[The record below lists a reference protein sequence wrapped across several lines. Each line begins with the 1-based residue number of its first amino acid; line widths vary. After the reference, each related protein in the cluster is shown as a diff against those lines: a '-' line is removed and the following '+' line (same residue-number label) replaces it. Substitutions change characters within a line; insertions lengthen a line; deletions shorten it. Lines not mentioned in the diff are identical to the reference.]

1 MVHAALQ
8 ALVFAAVG
16 VHTSTSDVRACA
28 LEDERA
34 VAATGGGLAIV
45 DGGETTV
52 LTRLD
57 GLPGTQVDALARDG
71 EGSWWVGTEGGLARV
86 EIGADRVEVLD
97 AIEGPAIRAIGVDPT
112 GVLVG
117 TWGHGVM
124 RLEDGWLRALER
136 EASDGGASRRITV
149 MRRHDDAWLVGTA
162 GAGVWRVDG
171 EHVRPTGGLDDA
183 LVWSL
188 ASDGER
194 LWVGTLEGLYRG
206 TDELRRTSLVDARG
220 VSLVGDDVVVATLGD
235 GLQNFDATSG
245 EAGRVEAWSGLSL
258 RGVGRAGGRRCVA
271 TDDGLWLDHGPGTEA
286 VRRLDDGLPSR
297 DVSAVAFDGRS
308 GRAWV
313 GTFDGGLAF
322 RDGERW
328 HRVGAE
334 ELDPQI
340 NAVAVD
346 ADGVAWVGTA
356 RGLTRIEGDSVRRLG
371 RKDGIPHEHVLSVL
385 PRRDGSVVVG
395 TARGF
400 VTVKGGKVVRP
411 ERELGAGKWAVW
423 AMAEDGDGTLWLGT
437 TVGLIEWPTSGAWTR
452 HSMLDGTLP
461 DNWVTAVVPDDD
473 GLWVGTYAGG
483 VVRLTSDGSAEL
495 GGGRINPSG
504 LTLDGGWL
512 YASTMGGLLRRRVR
526 GGEWKRMDDVLL
538 GKDTKA
544 VLRADDGLW
553 VATRRGISVL
563 RS

>member
-1 MVHAALQ
+1 MIHAALL
-8 ALVFAAVG
+8 ASVLGAVG

-28 LEDERA
+28 LDDDGRA
-34 VAATGGGLAIV
+34 IAATGGGLAIV

-52 LTRLD
+52 VTRLD

-71 EGSWWVGTEGGLARV
+71 EGRWWIGTEGGLARV
-86 EIGADRVEVLD
+86 EIGADRIEVLD
-97 AIEGPAIRAIGVDPT
+97 AIDGPAVRAIGLEAT

-117 TWGHGVM
+117 TWGQGVM
-124 RLEDGWLRALER
+124 RLEDGGLRALER
-136 EASDGGASRRITV
+136 EASDGAASRRITA

-162 GAGVWRVDG
+162 GAGVWRIDG
-171 EHVRPTGGLDDA
+171 ERVRPIGLEDA

-206 TDELRRTSLVDARG
+206 TDELRRTSLVDARE

-235 GLQNFDATSG
+235 GLQTFDPTG
-245 EAGRVEAWSGLSL
+245 EAARVEAWSGLSL
-258 RGVGRAGGRRCVA
+258 RGVGRSGERRCVA
-271 TDDGLWLDHGPGTEA
+271 TDDGLWLDRGPGTDA
-286 VRRLDDGLPSR
+286 VQRLDDALPSR
-297 DVSAVAFDGRS
+297 DVSAVAVDRRS

-322 RDGERW
+322 RDGDGW

-346 ADGVAWVGTA
+346 AEGVAWVGTA
-356 RGLTRIEGDSVRRLG
+356 RGLTRIEGDSVQTFG
-371 RKDGIPHEHVLSVL
+371 PKAGIPHEHVLSVL

-400 VTVKGGKVVRP
+400 VTVEDGKVVRP
-411 ERELGAGKWAVW
+411 KRELGAGKWAVW
-423 AMAEDGDGTLWLGT
+423 AMAEDAGGTLWLGT
-437 TVGLIEWPTSGAWTR
+437 TVGLIEWPRSGAWTR

-483 VVRLTSDGSAEL
+483 VVRLTDGAATEL

-512 YASTMGGLLRRRVR
+512 YASTMGGLLRRRVG
-526 GGEWKRMDDVLL
+526 GGEWKRMDEVVL

-544 VLRADDGLW
+544 VQRAGDGLW
-553 VATRRGISVL
+553 IATRRGISVL
-563 RS
+563 RD